1 MTKDPISLQA
11 IRGTKIP
18 PKSTPPLCYVTQAE
32 LDRRKGDQVLDKA
45 ILLQLKAIKVVPRDT
60 KVFLSSV
67 FTIPKLERD

>member
-18 PKSTPPLCYVTQAE
+18 LKSTPPLCYVTQAE
-32 LDRRKGDQVLDKA
+32 LDRRKGDQVLDKV

-60 KVFLSSV
+60 KGHQGVS
-67 FTIPKLERD
+67 E

>member
-1 MTKDPISLQA
+1 M
-11 IRGTKIP
+11 
-18 PKSTPPLCYVTQAE
+18 TQAE